1 VAAAVDLFKVQP
13 PEIVTVADIADRA
26 GMTSAAFYYHFASK
40 EELLEELV
48 ETFAQTWIEAVTS
61 RLQATTDVDQLGDFT
76 DSVLDWVEDN
86 QAEALVFFS
95 TAVGATAAVDDCRA
109 TTRERI
115 IVVMTAEL
123 QRLAPSRTPA
133 RTEAAAVG
141 LFVLIYLS
149 VRSQLTT
156 DEVFVTLGRSRFRRE
171 VRVLASSV
179 VMPDRPSRTRSTT
192 P

>member
-48 ETFAQTWIEAVTS
+48 ETFAQTWVEAVTS
-61 RLQATTDVDQLGDFT
+61 RLRATPDVDHLGDFT
-76 DSVLDWVEDN
+76 DSALDWIEDN
-86 QAEALVFFS
+86 QASALVFFS
-95 TAVGATAAVDDCRA
+95 TAVGATAAVDTCRA
-109 TTRERI
+109 TTREQI
-115 IVVMTAEL
+115 IAVMTAEL
-123 QRLAPSRTPA
+123 GRLAAPRIPA

-141 LFVLIYLS
+141 LFVLLYMS
-149 VRSQLTT
+149 ARSQLTT
-156 DEVFVTLGRSRFRRE
+156 DEVFATLGRSRFRRE

-179 VMPDRPSRTRSTT
+179 VRPDDVPGTGSPTA
-192 P
+192 